1 MEDKTAPPLA
11 SPDEPKVPARGAPT
25 IRDVARL
32 AEVSIGTVSKA
43 LNDSGRLQRQT
54 REKVLRAVT
63 KLGYVVNQQARSL
76 AGGRS
81 QVVGL
86 LVPLLL
92 AVSRCSAW
100 AV

>member
-1 MEDKTAPPLA
+1 MSTNRTSGD
-11 SPDEPKVPARGAPT
+11 VT
-25 IRDVARL
+25 IVDVARE
-32 AEVSIGTVSKA
+32 AGVSYATVSRVINNKGYI
-43 LNDSGRLQRQT
+43 NPET

-86 LVPLLL
+86 LVRDLGTSYIGEIIHGIDEEL
-92 AVSRCSAW
+92 AKTK
-100 AV
+100 